1 MSLSGFDA
9 PYLVMVCMIVIL
21 LGVILLAI
29 TIATRIVP
37 EYARM
42 AIFRL
47 GRFVRVVG
55 PGLIFLLPFVD
66 RGIQV
71 DLREQKE
78 TINTEVSTQDNARV
92 NVQMSLGYRIVEPEK
107 SILNVPYLTT
117 SVREATRNR
126 LKSIIGS
133 LTYGDI
139 IHDRARIESELKNR
153 LVEGMVLWGCEVI
166 SVEIL
171 EIHRN

>member
-1 MSLSGFDA
+1 M
-9 PYLVMVCMIVIL
+9 
-21 LGVILLAI
+21 
-29 TIATRIVP
+29 
-37 EYARM
+37 
-42 AIFRL
+42 
-47 GRFVRVVG
+47 
-55 PGLIFLLPFVD
+55 PFVD

-107 SILNVPYLTT
+107 SILNVPDLTA

>member
-1 MSLSGFDA
+1 MNITGLNIS
-9 PYLVMVCMIVIL
+9 YLVMVCMVVIF
-21 LGVILLAI
+21 LGVLLLALTSAI
-29 TIATRIVP
+29 RIVP

-55 PGLIFLLPFVD
+55 PGLILLLPFVD

-107 SILNVPYLTT
+107 SILNVPDLTA
-117 SVREATRNR
+117 SVREAARNR
-126 LKSIIGS
+126 LKSIIGA
-133 LTYGDI
+133 LTYGDV
-139 IHDRARIESELKNR
+139 IHDRARIESDLKSH
-153 LVEGMVLWGCEVI
+153 LAEGMNLWGCEVT

-171 EIHRN
+171 EVQRI